1 MNKKKPGA
9 MARLGDLDDKS
20 AGSARVDQQLDQKR
34 DLERSVRGVKL
45 RR

>member
-1 MNKKKPGA
+1 

-34 DLERSVRGVKL
+34 DLEWSVRGVKL